1 MTNTSPK
8 LIPSQRDL
16 FDIPN
21 GVTYLNC
28 ATLSPQLRSVT
39 AAGMESVRAKASPWG
54 ITPPDWFSGVETLR
68 GLAARVLETDAE
80 SIALVPSVSYGIA
93 IAAANVRVERGQ
105 SIVLLHEQFPSNV
118 YAWRELARRK
128 EAMVRTVQRGAGQT
142 PVGGWTEALL
152 ETIDANTA
160 VVAVPHCH
168 WTDGSLVNLVAV
180 GEKAHSVGAA
190 FVVDASQAVGAYPV
204 DLSTVQPD
212 FLVTVGYKWL
222 LGPYS
227 VGYMYVSP
235 HWRANGTPIE
245 QSWLSRKGS
254 DDFASLV
261 LYQDEFR
268 SGARRFDYG
277 ECSNFVL
284 VPMAIAALRQVL
296 AWGVVN
302 IQHSLSGLTAIIAR
316 EAASLG
322 CVVPSERVGHMIG
335 VRFSGGLPDQLG
347 RKLAD
352 ERIYA
357 STRGNAIRI
366 APHLHNDEADVE
378 RLFRVLR
385 ALA

>member
-1 MTNTSPK
+1 MTVTSPK

-16 FDIPN
+16 FEIPD
-21 GVTYLNC
+21 GITFLNC

-39 AAGMESVRAKASPWG
+39 AAGLESVRAKASPWE
-54 ITPPDWFSGVETLR
+54 ITPPDWFSGMETLR
-68 GLAARVLETDAE
+68 ALAARILDADTE
-80 SIALVPSVSYGIA
+80 SVAIVPSVSYGIA
-93 IAAANVRVERGQ
+93 IAAANVHVEHGQ

-118 YAWRELARRK
+118 YAWRELARRR
-128 EAMVRTVQRGAGQT
+128 EATVRTVQRGAGQT
-142 PVGGWTEALL
+142 WTQALL
-152 ETIDANTA
+152 EAIDSNTA
-160 VVAVPHCH
+160 VVAVPQCH
-168 WTDGSLVNLVAV
+168 WTDGSFVNLEVV
-180 GEKAHSVGAA
+180 GGKARSVGAA
-190 FVVDASQAVGAYPV
+190 FVVDASQSSGAHPL

-227 VGYMYVSP
+227 VGYLYVSP
-235 HWRANGTPIE
+235 HWRAKGMPIE
-245 QSWLSRKGS
+245 HSWLSRKGS
-254 DDFASLV
+254 DDFTSLV

-284 VPMAIAALRQVL
+284 VPMAIAALRQIL

-302 IQHSLSGLTAIIAR
+302 IQNSLSVLTAMIAR
-316 EAASLG
+316 EAAALG

-335 VRFSGGLPDQLG
+335 VRFPGGLPDQLS

-352 ERIYA
+352 ERIYV

-366 APHLHNDEADVE
+366 APHLHNDEADVK
-378 RLFRVLR
+378 RLFQVLR
-385 ALA
+385 TLV

>member
-1 MTNTSPK
+1 MASTSPK

-16 FDIPN
+16 FEIPN

-39 AAGMESVRAKASPWG
+39 AAGLDSVRAKASPWG
-54 ITPPDWFSGVETLR
+54 ITPPDWFSGTETLR
-68 GLAARVLETDAE
+68 GLAARVLEADAE
-80 SIALVPSVSYGIA
+80 SMALVPSVSYGIA

-118 YAWRELARRK
+118 YAWRDLARRR
-128 EAMVRTVQRGAGQT
+128 EATVRTVQREAGQS
-142 PVGGWTEALL
+142 WTQALL
-152 ETIDANTA
+152 ETIDAKTA
-160 VVAVPHCH
+160 VVAVPQCH
-168 WTDGSLVNLVAV
+168 WTDGSLVNLAVV
-180 GEKAHSVGAA
+180 GEKARSVGAA
-190 FVVDASQAVGAYPV
+190 FVVDASQSVGAYPL

-227 VGYMYVSP
+227 VGYLYVSP

-245 QSWLSRKGS
+245 HSWLARKGS

-296 AWGVVN
+296 TWGVMN
-302 IQHSLSGLTAIIAR
+302 IQHSLSVLTAMIAR
-316 EAASLG
+316 EAAALG

-352 ERIYA
+352 ERIYV
-357 STRGNAIRI
+357 SIRGNAIRI
-366 APHLHNDEADVE
+366 APHLYNGEADVE
-378 RLFRVLR
+378 RLFRALR
-385 ALA
+385 TLV